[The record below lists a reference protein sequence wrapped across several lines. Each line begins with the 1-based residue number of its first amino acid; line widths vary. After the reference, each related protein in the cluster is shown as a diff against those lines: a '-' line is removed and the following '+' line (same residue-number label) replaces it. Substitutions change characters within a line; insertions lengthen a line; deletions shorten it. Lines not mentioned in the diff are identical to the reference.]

1 MRLVLTQSFPLGRFH
16 AIPWRVNPFDDSF
29 GEWPPSPWRFVRAV
43 VARWYQWRREL
54 NGEWDEAEVESLVI
68 AMCSSDYRFHLPANA
83 WRGTAVRQY
92 HPVKLEMDPPNFKAF
107 EAAFTMPANGLSDTI
122 RKRLEDANA
131 EVEIAD
137 LVIVR
142 VTKYNQ
148 RKKIEQILGVPYTAW
163 NGLNP
168 DPGLR
173 RYSTTLTQD
182 NYWCMP
188 PGEAGDILWFIESEE
203 WTPDLA
209 GVLEQCVDRISY
221 FGRAESLTQFRRI
234 DDAQLAPNC
243 ELLAEPVSGAVPVL
257 TPRPDATR
265 ADVERVTEDPLAAR
279 NIPQGARIMYARR
292 PQRPPLRERPRRRPT
307 QPDSNLMQLAL
318 GWAVAPEPRAV
329 VRLTARFRSAVIREL
344 IRIKSD
350 GRVTTWSAASA
361 ELRNE
366 IAEMIGKDA
375 QGRPLQGPR
384 RHAEFFAWG
393 KGSAPTR
400 LLVWR
405 QIRPFD
411 EQEQSA
417 ILEAAMR
424 EISWAAAGRDADAWK
439 LRLVPLDAAV
449 SPPPGF
455 DGEPCRTWISL
466 TPYVP
471 PRHHLRGGK
480 VREPETIENQVR
492 RELGLREVS
501 GAQNVEIE
509 RVRSPEWVAVHVP
522 RREAAE
528 RTFIGHRRGYWLRL
542 YFPEPVSGPIR
553 VGHSSS
559 FGLGLFVPQRST
571 HTDRPSSCI

>member
-16 AIPWRVNPFDDSF
+16 ATPWRVNSFDDPF

-83 WRGTAVRQY
+83 WRGAPARQY
-92 HPVKLEMDPPNFKAF
+92 HPVEFGWNPKNADKA
-107 EAAFTMPANGLSDTI
+107 A
-122 RKRLEDANA
+122 
-131 EVEIAD
+131 
-137 LVIVR
+137 VR
-142 VTKYNQ
+142 S
-148 RKKIEQILGVPYTAW
+148 
-163 NGLNP
+163 
-168 DPGLR
+168 
-173 RYSTTLTQD
+173 YSTSLVQD
-182 NYWCMP
+182 NSWCVP
-188 PGEAGDILWFIESEE
+188 PGEAGEILWFIEGEG
-203 WTPDLA
+203 WTPALA
-209 GVLEQCVDRISY
+209 GVLEQCVERIGY
-221 FGRAESLTQFRRI
+221 FGRAESLTQFRLI
-234 DDAQLAPNC
+234 ENASAAPNC
-243 ELLAEPVSGAVPVL
+243 ELVMETMGSGAVPVL

-292 PQRPPLRERPRRRPT
+292 PQRPPTRETPRRRPP
-307 QPDSNLMQLAL
+307 QPAANLIQLAL
-318 GWAVAPEPRAV
+318 GWAVPPEPRAV
-329 VRLTARFRSAVIREL
+329 VRLTAGFRSAVIREL
-344 IRIKSD
+344 LRIKTG

-366 IAEMIGKDA
+366 IAQMIGKDA
-375 QGRPLQGPR
+375 QGSPLKGPR

-393 KGSAPTR
+393 EGSAPTR

-405 QIRPFD
+405 QARPFD
-411 EQEQSA
+411 EQEQFA
-417 ILEAAMR
+417 VLEAATK

-439 LRLVPLDAAV
+439 LKLVPLDTAV
-449 SPPPGF
+449 LPPPGF
-455 DGEPCRTWISL
+455 DGEPCGTWVSL

-492 RELGLREVS
+492 RELGLREVP

-509 RVRSPEWVAVHVP
+509 RVRPPEWVAVHVP

-528 RTFIGHRRGYWLRL
+528 RTFIGDRRGYWLRL

-559 FGLGLFVPQRST
+559 FGLGLFAPQRST
-571 HTDRPSSCI
+571 HTDRPSSCV